1 MPRQRGMI
9 KSAQVDVDIETADFA
24 HHRFHVSVGSQT
36 KLSDLPGAVAEA
48 IKRGSALFTQR
59 AKEGFEGF
67 EIWARD
73 RVVARFPEL
82 DRPSG
87 DQGSKDGKAGKS
99 SSPKGKHNAPVPRP
113 SGMSGAA
120 WSPALS
126 R

>member
-1 MPRQRGMI
+1 MRCYFMKGGHI
-9 KSAQVDVDIETADFA
+9 AAVELLDENI
-24 HHRFHVSVGSQT
+24 
-36 KLSDLPGAVAEA
+36 SDAEA